1 MSREDGAISCSVS
14 KAPASKPLTGIRVL
28 DFSRVLA
35 GPFCTALLADLGAEI
50 IKVEPP
56 GGDDQ
61 RSMGAF
67 KNGVSVSFELINRN
81 KRSLVLD
88 LKTEQ
93 GLDIARG
100 LAAVCDVVVENFR
113 PGVAGRLGIDYES
126 LKPLRSDLIYCS
138 ISGFGQTGPFA
149 NLPSY
154 DVIAQAMSGLM
165 SITGAPGGEPTLVG
179 DSVGDTVSGLF
190 AAWSI
195 STALYRRQAT
205 GAGARLDVA
214 MFDSL
219 FTLLPTAL
227 AQWQITNAAPRR
239 HGNQHPL
246 SAPFGAYAASDGNF
260 MVAVA
265 NSALFGKLAK
275 AIGDPHLS
283 QDKRFMTDQ
292 LRRLNHVALR
302 NLIETW
308 AASKSADEVVKILA
322 AAGVPASTIW
332 DVAEAA
338 ESAYVKDRKLIT
350 AVDHDSVGT
359 LLLPEQPV
367 HFNGLAR
374 GEARRAP
381 RLGEDGPAILKEL
394 LGKQPSEIAALR
406 ASGTI

>member
-1 MSREDGAISCSVS
+1 
-14 KAPASKPLTGIRVL
+14 
-28 DFSRVLA
+28 
-35 GPFCTALLADLGAEI
+35 
-50 IKVEPP
+50 
-56 GGDDQ
+56 
-61 RSMGAF
+61 MGAF